1 MEALS
6 KVFSLIQKEGTSETL
21 IGIFSNPD
29 EARRE
34 IDKIERRNIVFYIQ
48 ERLVGSVRV
57 PAYEIEVK
65 YCLKGHKSEM
75 IVTRN
80 SVENLN

>member
-1 MEALS
+1 MEALN
-6 KVFSLIQKEGTSETL
+6 KVFALIKHEGISQSL

-29 EARRE
+29 DARKE
-34 IDKIERRNIVFYIQ
+34 INRVERRDVAFYIQ
-48 ERLVGSVRV
+48 ERLIGIIDE

-65 YCLKGHKSEM
+65 YCVKGRKSEM

-80 SVENLN
+80 TAENVN